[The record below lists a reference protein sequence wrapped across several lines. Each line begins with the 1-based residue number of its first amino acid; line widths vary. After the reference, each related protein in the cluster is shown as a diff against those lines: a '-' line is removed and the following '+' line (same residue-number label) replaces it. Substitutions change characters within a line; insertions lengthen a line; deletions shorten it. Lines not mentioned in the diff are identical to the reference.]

1 MTIVDA
7 SAVFTALVAPDD
19 RGHRVRAALDDD
31 LAAPAMLRAEV
42 TSALRG
48 EAWSGRLDEEAAH
61 RAVRRCLALPIG
73 LHPAE
78 PFLPRMW
85 ELRHNVTPYDAWY
98 VALAEALDA
107 PLLTTD
113 ARLARSTGVRCEFR
127 LV

>member
-7 SAVFTALVAPDD
+7 SALFTALVAPDD
-19 RGHRVRAALDDD
+19 RGHRARAALEDD
-31 LAAPAMLRAEV
+31 LAAPSMLRAEV
-42 TSALRG
+42 ASAVRG
-48 EAWSGRLDEEAAH
+48 ESRSGRLDDEAAR
-61 RAVRRCLALPIG
+61 RALRRSLGLAIR

-113 ARLARSTGVRCEFR
+113 RRLARSTGVRCEVR
-127 LV
+127 VV

>member
-1 MTIVDA
+1 MTVIDA

-19 RGHRVRAALDDD
+19 RGRRARAALEDD

-48 EAWSGRLDEEAAH
+48 ETWSGRLEEEAAR
-61 RAVRRCLALPIG
+61 RALRRCLALPIT

-98 VALAEALDA
+98 VALAEALHA

-113 ARLARSTGVRCEFR
+113 GRLARSTGVRCEFR
-127 LV
+127 VV